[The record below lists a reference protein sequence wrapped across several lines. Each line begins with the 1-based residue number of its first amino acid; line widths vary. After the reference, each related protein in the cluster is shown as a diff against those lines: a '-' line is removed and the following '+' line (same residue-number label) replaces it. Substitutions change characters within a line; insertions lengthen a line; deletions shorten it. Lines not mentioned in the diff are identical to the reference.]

1 MGWHNMK
8 RLLICFV
15 ILLAAVW
22 AGLKIAANPGYL
34 LIAYQKNTIQM
45 PLWFAALSLIFIF
58 VALYFSLRFLS
69 NVFSLG
75 AKLRSWSRTRK
86 VKRAWIRTHRGLISL
101 AAGHYAKAQR
111 DLLRAAPYTEAP
123 LINYLAA
130 ARAAQLQHHL
140 AERDDYL
147 SRIKTPTEMTE
158 LAVGLTQVE
167 LYLAEKQFERALVV
181 LQRLQHLAPK
191 HVPVL
196 YLLAKTYRRLNDWG
210 QLEILLPELKKRH
223 VLIENDWEQ
232 LRSEIYVGLLKTA
245 LKQPGDAA
253 NIVWERIP
261 KELRATSEFLIL
273 YLPMLDQKTKE
284 SYLEKN
290 ERKLKEQG
298 EEATLLFLLGQ
309 LCVGLQL
316 WGKARSY
323 FASSLR
329 IKPTAST
336 YAAIAQLEEKL
347 GDNAQALE
355 YYRKGLELK
364 S

>member
-1 MGWHNMK
+1 MK
-8 RLLICFV
+8 RLFICFL
-15 ILLAAVW
+15 ILLVAVW

-58 VALYFSLRFLS
+58 IALYFSLRFLS

-75 AKLRSWSRTRK
+75 AKLRSWSRTRR
-86 VKRAWIRTHRGLISL
+86 VRRAWIRTHRGLISL
-101 AAGHYAKAQR
+101 AAGDYAKAQK
-111 DLLRAAPYTEAP
+111 DLLRAAPFTEAP

-140 AERDDYL
+140 VERDDYL
-147 SRIKTPTEMTE
+147 SRIKTPTAITE

-167 LYLAEKQFERALVV
+167 LYLAEKQLERALAV

-196 YLLAKTYRRLNDWG
+196 YLLAKTYRRLSDWG
-210 QLEILLPELKKRH
+210 QLETLLPELKKRN
-223 VLIENDWEQ
+223 VLPDREWQ
-232 LRSEIYVGLLKTA
+232 LLRHDVYLGLLKTA

-253 NIVWERIP
+253 TIVWERIP
-261 KELRATSEFLIL
+261 KECRAIPAFLIL
-273 YLPMLDQKTKE
+273 YLPRLDQKNKE
-284 SYLEKN
+284 HLLEKN
-290 ERKLKEQG
+290 EAVLKEQG
-298 EEATLLFLLGQ
+298 EGADLLLLLGQ
-309 LCVGLQL
+309 LCVSLQL

-329 IKPTAST
+329 IKPMPQT
-336 YAAIAQLEEKL
+336 YVAAAQLEEKL
-347 GDNAQALE
+347 GDSTQALDN
-355 YYRKGLELK
+355 YRRGLELK
-364 S
+364 ISQ